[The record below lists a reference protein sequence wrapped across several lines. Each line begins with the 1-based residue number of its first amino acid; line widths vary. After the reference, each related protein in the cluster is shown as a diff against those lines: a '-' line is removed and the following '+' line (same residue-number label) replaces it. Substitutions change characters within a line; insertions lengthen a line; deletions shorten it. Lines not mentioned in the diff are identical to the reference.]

1 MRFTSKKSG
10 CARTCVL
17 FLLFFIALFIVPVA
31 AGVDLVSFLPTLSNL
46 KKKKNSCRS
55 SYTIRTLADRSSSQ
69 CLCGVLR
76 IIYFIEIGK

>member
-46 KKKKNSCRS
+46 KKKK
-55 SYTIRTLADRSSSQ
+55 TAADRLIQSERW
-69 CLCGVLR
+69 LTDRLANV
-76 IIYFIEIGK
+76 YVVF

>member
-1 MRFTSKKSG
+1 MQLVWKWRGQVRFTSKKSG

-46 KKKKNSCRS
+46 KKKKQLP
-55 SYTIRTLADRSSSQ
+55 I
-69 CLCGVLR
+69 VLYNPNAGWP
-76 IIYFIEIGK
+76 IV